1 MKNIKLIYLLGGSLI
16 LIIIAA
22 ILLLI
27 FTKQSSAPKS
37 SINPRNLYSSTQKIS
52 TNSPFSLAKLTAL
65 KNYSF
70 AFSDN
75 SFKITGAVY
84 SSNNWS
90 ESQPSLSEYIN
101 GYIYTKLGPNWYRMA
116 QGSSNY
122 SSSPYPGA
130 AQNFL
135 GLLKVAGAKV
145 VQSGSCSYANLDG
158 TIWKIETPNSNKLV
172 NILASACIAKSND
185 ALLEYNLGASGSAI
199 NSSSYSFTIISVG
212 NVPSLTAPSSYIND

>member
-1 MKNIKLIYLLGGSLI
+1 MKRIRLIYLLGGGLI
-16 LIIIAA
+16 VIIIAV
-22 ILLLI
+22 IILLI
-27 FTKQSSAPKS
+27 FTGQSSTSKS
-37 SINPRNLYSSTQKIS
+37 SLNSKNLYSPTKGIT
-52 TNSPFSLAKLTAL
+52 TNSPFSLAKLTAF

-70 AFSDN
+70 TFSDN

-116 QGSSNY
+116 EGSNNY

-135 GLLKVAGAKV
+135 GLLKVASAKV
-145 VQSGSCSYANLDG
+145 VQAGSCSYANLDG

-199 NSSSYSFTIISVG
+199 NSNSYSFTILSVG
-212 NVPSLTAPSSYIND
+212 NVPSLIPPSSYIND